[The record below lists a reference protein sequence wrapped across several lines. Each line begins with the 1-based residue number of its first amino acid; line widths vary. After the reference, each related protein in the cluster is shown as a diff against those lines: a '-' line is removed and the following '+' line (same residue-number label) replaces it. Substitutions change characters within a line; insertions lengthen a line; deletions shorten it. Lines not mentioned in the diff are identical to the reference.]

1 MTDKTPEKIIKRL
14 AALKSLRRP
23 HEEVWR
29 ECFDHTYPLRGS
41 GFSSDVIDAQQGQ
54 VKRANLLDSTATDA
68 VRILASAIMS
78 GLTPANSRWFQL
90 DTGNESEDER
100 RWLDDSAQ
108 VLWENIHMANFDA
121 SAFEAVVDV
130 ACAGWF
136 ALYIEEDPDEG
147 GLRFHQWPLSSV
159 YVTTTDP
166 CGGVDTIYRCFN
178 LTAEQAVA
186 DFGEDEVV
194 IKAGKKF
201 GVSDKTA
208 KLAKEKPDENIEFV
222 HAIYPRKSGV
232 DNPRM
237 ARNLPV
243 ASVHVEVKEK
253 RIVRESGYH
262 EMPVIVPRWMLI
274 PDSVYGVGPVFDA
287 LPDIKML
294 NELKRMELA
303 AADLAIA
310 GMWIAEDDGVLNP
323 RTVKVGPRKII
334 VANSV
339 DSMKPLQT
347 GSSFQVSETLTD
359 QLQRAIRKILMA
371 DQLQPQDGP
380 AMTATEVHVRVN
392 LIRQLL
398 GPIYGRLQAEYLQ
411 PLIERCYGLAFRA
424 GVFAPPPDSLAGRDF
439 SVRYI
444 SPLARAQKLEDVTAI
459 ERLHVNIANIAQVKP
474 EVLDL
479 IDEDSSVR
487 VLSDALGVP
496 PKIVRKADDVE
507 QLRQERAQKQ
517 QAAQKQAQMTQMQ
530 QVAGEEMMK
539 KAVANG

>member
-1 MTDKTPEKIIKRL
+1 MSETADKIVKRL
-14 AALKSLRRP
+14 AALKSLRWP

-54 VKRANLLDSTATDA
+54 TKRANLLDATATDA

-90 DTGNESEDER
+90 DVGQESEDER

-121 SAFEAVVDV
+121 AAFEAVVDV
-130 ACAGWF
+130 VCAGWF

-159 YVTTTDP
+159 YASTTDP
-166 CGGVDTIYRCFN
+166 CEGVDTVYRCFT

-186 DFGEDEVV
+186 EFGEDEEG
-194 IKAGKKF
+194 IEGGKSF
-201 GVSDKTA
+201 GVSAKTA
-208 KLAKEKPDENIEFV
+208 KLAKEKPDEKIEFV
-222 HAIYPRKSGV
+222 HAIYPRQPKI

-243 ASVHVEVKEK
+243 ASCHIEVKEK

-287 LPDIKML
+287 LPDVKML

-339 DSMKPLQT
+339 ESMKPLQT
-347 GSSFQVSETLTD
+347 GANFQLSEKLTD
-359 QLQRAIRKILMA
+359 QLQRAIRKVLMA

-411 PLIERCYGLAFRA
+411 PLIERCFGLAYRA
-424 GVFAPPPDSLAGRDF
+424 GAFGPAPDSIAGREF

-459 ERLHVNIANIAQVKP
+459 ERLHMNIANIAQVKP
-474 EVLDL
+474 DVLDL
-479 IDEDSSVR
+479 IDEDAAVR

-496 PKIVRKADDVE
+496 TKVVRKTADVE
-507 QLRQERAQKQ
+507 QLRQQRAQQQ
-517 QAAQKQAQMTQMQ
+517 QAAQQQAQMAQVQ
-530 QVAGEEMMK
+530 QVAGEEMVK

>member
-1 MTDKTPEKIIKRL
+1 MNETADKIVKRL
-14 AALKSLRRP
+14 AALKALRRP
-23 HEEVWR
+23 HEQVWR
-29 ECFDHTYPLRGS
+29 ECFDFTYPLRGS
-41 GFSSDVIDAQQGQ
+41 GFTSDHVDAQQGQ
-54 VKRANLLDSTATDA
+54 NKRANLLDATATDA

-90 DTGNESEDER
+90 DTGKESEDER

-121 SAFEAVVDV
+121 SAFEAVLDV
-130 ACAGWF
+130 VCAGWF

-147 GLRFHQWPLSSV
+147 GLRFHQWPLSGV
-159 YVTTTDP
+159 YASTTDP
-166 CGGVDTIYRCFN
+166 CDGVDTVYRCFT

-186 DFGEDEVV
+186 EFGEQEEGSEG
-194 IKAGKKF
+194 GKSL
-201 GVSDKTA
+201 GVSVKTA
-208 KLAKEKPDENIEFV
+208 KLAKEKPDEKIEFV
-222 HAIYPRKSGV
+222 HAIYPRQTKT

-243 ASVHVEVKEK
+243 ASVHIEVKEK

-262 EMPVIVPRWMLI
+262 EMPVVVPRWMLI
-274 PDSVYGVGPVFDA
+274 PESVYGVGPVFDA
-287 LPDIKML
+287 LPDVKML
-294 NELKRMELA
+294 NDLKRMELA

-347 GSSFQVSETLTD
+347 GANFELSEVLTD
-359 QLQRAIRKILMA
+359 QLQKSIRKVMMA

-411 PLIERCYGLAFRA
+411 PMIERCFGLAYRA
-424 GVFAPPPDSLAGRDF
+424 GVFGPAPDTLSGREF
-439 SVRYI
+439 SVRYL
-444 SPLARAQKLEDVTAI
+444 SPMARAQKLEDVTAI
-459 ERLHVNIANIAQVKP
+459 ERLHANVAQIAQVKP
-474 EVLDL
+474 EVIDL
-479 IDEDSSVR
+479 IDEDAAVR

-496 PKIVRKADDVE
+496 SSVMRKTADVQ
-507 QLRQERAQKQ
+507 QLRQDRAQQQQAAMQQQ
-517 QAAQKQAQMTQMQ
+517 QAAQIQQA
-530 QVAGEEMMK
+530 AGEAMVK
-539 KAVANG
+539 KAVGGGA

>member
-1 MTDKTPEKIIKRL
+1 MSDAAAIIKRL

-29 ECFDHTYPLRGS
+29 ECFDYTYPLRGS
-41 GFSSDVIDAQQGQ
+41 GLSGDVLDAQQGQ
-54 VKRANLLDSTATDA
+54 TKRANLVDSTATDS

-90 DTGNESEDER
+90 DAGQESEDER

-121 SAFEAVVDV
+121 AAFEAVVDV
-130 ACAGWF
+130 VCAGWF

-147 GLRFHQWPLSSV
+147 GLRFHQWPLASV
-159 YVTTTDP
+159 YVSTTDP
-166 CGGVDTIYRCFN
+166 CDGVDTVYRCFT

-186 DFGEDEVV
+186 EFGEEEVS
-194 IKAGKKF
+194 A
-201 GVSDKTA
+201 KTA
-208 KLAKEKPDENIEFV
+208 KLAKEKPDEKIEFV
-222 HAIYPRKSGV
+222 HAITPRQAVTDG
-232 DNPRM
+232 PRM

-243 ASVHVEVKEK
+243 GSVHLEVAER

-274 PDSVYGVGPVFDA
+274 PDTAYGVGPVFDA
-287 LPDIKML
+287 LPDVKML

-303 AADLAIA
+303 SADLAIA

-347 GSSFQVSETLTD
+347 GANFQLSDLLTD
-359 QLQRAIRKILMA
+359 QLQRSIRKVLMA

-411 PLIERCYGLAFRA
+411 PLIERCFGLAFRA
-424 GVFAPPPDSLAGRDF
+424 GVFAPPPASLANREF
-439 SVRYI
+439 SIRYI

-459 ERLHVNIANIAQVKP
+459 ERLHANIAQIAQVMP

-479 IDEDSSVR
+479 IDEDAAVR

-496 PKIVRKADDVE
+496 SKVVRKAADVD
-507 QLRQERAQKQ
+507 QLRQERAQQ
-517 QAAQKQAQMTQMQ
+517 QQQAMQQAQAAQLQ
-530 QVAGEEMMK
+530 QVAGEAAAK
-539 KAVANG
+539 RVING

>member
-1 MTDKTPEKIIKRL
+1 MSDKQADQIIRRL
-14 AALKSLRRP
+14 GALKTLRRP
-23 HEEVWR
+23 HEQVWR
-29 ECFDHTYPLRGS
+29 DCFDHTYPLRGA
-41 GFSSDVIDAQQGQ
+41 GFTSDTIDAQQGLN
-54 VKRANLLDSTATDA
+54 KRADLLDATATDA
-68 VRILASAIMS
+68 VRILSSAIMS

-90 DTGNESEDER
+90 DAGQESEDER
-100 RWLDDSAQ
+100 RWLDMAAQ
-108 VLWENIHMANFDA
+108 ALWENIHMANFDSA
-121 SAFEAVVDV
+121 AFEACVDV
-130 ACAGWF
+130 VCAGWF

-159 YVTTTDP
+159 YASTTDP
-166 CGGVDTIYRCFN
+166 CGQVDTVYRLFT

-186 DFGEDEVV
+186 EFGETEEGSEG
-194 IKAGKKF
+194 GKSL
-201 GVSDKTA
+201 GVSAKVA
-208 KLAKEKPDENIEFV
+208 KLAKDKPDEKIEFV
-222 HAIYPRKSGV
+222 HAIFPRQVKV
-232 DNPRM
+232 DNPRL

-243 ASVHVEVKEK
+243 ASLHIEVKEK

-262 EMPVIVPRWMLI
+262 EMPVVVPRWMLI
-274 PDSVYGVGPVFDA
+274 PDSVYGIGPVFDA
-287 LPDIKML
+287 LPDVKML

-347 GSSFQVSETLTD
+347 GANFQLSEAMAE
-359 QLQRAIRKILMA
+359 QLQRAIRKVLMA

-411 PLIERCYGLAFRA
+411 PLIERCFGLAYRA
-424 GVFAPPPDSLAGRDF
+424 GVFGPAPDSLAGREF
-439 SVRYI
+439 SVRYL
-444 SPLARAQKLEDVTAI
+444 SPLARAQKLEDVSAI
-459 ERLHVNIANIAQVKP
+459 ERLQVNVAQIAQVKP

-479 IDEDSSVR
+479 IDEDATVR

-496 PKIVRKADDVE
+496 PAVVRKAADVQ
-507 QLRQERAQKQ
+507 QLRQDREQRQH
-517 QAAQKQAQMTQMQ
+517 AATQQAQMMQMQ
-530 QVAGEEMMK
+530 QVAGEEAMK
-539 KAVANG
+539 KAMA

>member
-1 MTDKTPEKIIKRL
+1 MSETADKIVKRL
-14 AALKSLRRP
+14 AALKTLRRP
-23 HEEVWR
+23 HEQVWR
-29 ECFDHTYPLRGS
+29 ECFDFTYPLRGS
-41 GFSSDVIDAQQGQ
+41 GFSSEVLDAQQGQ
-54 VKRANLLDSTATDA
+54 SKRANLLDATATDA

-90 DTGNESEDER
+90 DVGQESEDER
-100 RWLDDSAQ
+100 RWLDMAAQ
-108 VLWENIHMANFDA
+108 TLWENIHMANFDA
-121 SAFEAVVDV
+121 AAFEAVLDV
-130 ACAGWF
+130 VCAGWF

-147 GLRFHQWPLSSV
+147 GLRFHQWPLSGV
-159 YVTTTDP
+159 YASTTDP
-166 CGGVDTIYRCFN
+166 CDGVDTVYRCFT

-186 DFGEDEVV
+186 EFGEQEEGSEG
-194 IKAGKKF
+194 GKSF
-201 GVSDKTA
+201 GVSEKTA

-222 HAIYPRKSGV
+222 HAIYPRKTKV
-232 DNPRM
+232 DNPRL

-262 EMPVIVPRWMLI
+262 EMPVVVPRWMLI
-274 PDSVYGVGPVFDA
+274 PDSVYGIGPVFDS
-287 LPDIKML
+287 LPDVKML

-303 AADLAIA
+303 SADLAIA

-347 GSSFQVSETLTD
+347 GANFELSEVLSD
-359 QLQRAIRKILMA
+359 QLQKSIRKVLMA

-411 PLIERCYGLAFRA
+411 PLIERCFGLAYRA
-424 GVFAPPPDSLAGRDF
+424 GVFGPSPDTLSGREF
-439 SVRYI
+439 SVRYL

-459 ERLHVNIANIAQVKP
+459 ERLHVNVAQIAQVKP

-479 IDEDSSVR
+479 IDEDATVR
-487 VLSDALGVP
+487 ILSDALGVP
-496 PKIVRKADDVE
+496 TKVVRKTADVQ
-507 QLRQERAQKQ
+507 QLRQDRAQQQ
-517 QAAQKQAQMTQMQ
+517 QAAAQQAQAAQIQ
-530 QVAGEEMMK
+530 QAAGEAMVK
-539 KAVANG
+539 KAVGGAA

>member
-1 MTDKTPEKIIKRL
+1 MSETADKIVKRL
-14 AALKSLRRP
+14 AALKALRRP

-41 GFSSDVIDAQQGQ
+41 GFSSDIIDAQQGQ
-54 VKRANLLDSTATDA
+54 TKRANLLDATATDA
-68 VRILASAIMS
+68 VRILASSIMS
-78 GLTPANSRWFQL
+78 GMTPANSRWFGL
-90 DTGNESEDER
+90 DTGQESDDDR

-130 ACAGWF
+130 VCAGWF
-136 ALYIEEDPDEG
+136 ALYIEDDPDEG

-159 YVTTTDP
+159 YASTTDP
-166 CGGVDTIYRCFN
+166 CGGVDTVYRCFT

-186 DFGEDEVV
+186 EFGEQEDGSEG
-194 IKAGKKF
+194 GKSF
-201 GVSDKTA
+201 GVSAKTA
-208 KLAKEKPDENIEFV
+208 KLAKEKPDEKVEFV
-222 HAIYPRKSGV
+222 HAIYPRQTGV

-243 ASVHVEVKEK
+243 ASVHIEVKEK

-274 PDSVYGVGPVFDA
+274 PDSVYGVGPVYDA

-294 NELKRMELA
+294 NELKRMEMA
-303 AADLAIA
+303 AADLAIS

-347 GSSFQVSETLTD
+347 GANFQLSETLTD
-359 QLQRAIRKILMA
+359 QLQRSIRKGLMA

-411 PLIERCYGLAFRA
+411 PLIERCFGLAYRA
-424 GVFAPPPDSLAGRDF
+424 GVFGAPPESLAGRDF
-439 SVRYI
+439 SIRYI

-459 ERLHVNIANIAQVKP
+459 ERLNTNIANIYQVKP
-474 EVLDL
+474 EVIDL
-479 IDEDSSVR
+479 IDEDSAMR

-496 PKIVRKADDVE
+496 SKIVRKTDDVE
-507 QLRQERAQKQ
+507 QIRMDREQQQ
-517 QAAQKQAQMTQMQ
+517 QAAQQKAQMLQMQ
-530 QVAGEEMMK
+530 HAAGEEMVK
-539 KAVANG
+539 KAVSYG